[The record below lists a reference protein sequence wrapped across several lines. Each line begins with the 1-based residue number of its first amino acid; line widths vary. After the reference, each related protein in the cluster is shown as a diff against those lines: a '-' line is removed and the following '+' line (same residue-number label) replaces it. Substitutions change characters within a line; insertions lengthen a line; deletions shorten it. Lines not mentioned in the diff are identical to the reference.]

1 MLQVLQGQR
10 ALPVPE
16 AQQVPPEQLGSTVLP
31 AQQAQQAQ
39 QALREQ
45 RVRLV
50 AQQALQAPRAPPE
63 RLGLPVPQAPQVPPE
78 QQAIPAQQALRVP
91 RAPQEQQGAMAQPAQ
106 QALREKQELRALPAR
121 PAPQAPRGR
130 QEALS
135 QIHITYMFKP
145 ALRRVET
152 EPRKRRFKPLR
163 RRLPWPAPMALYMFC
178 PAPIPLRSKLL

>member
-91 RAPQEQQGAMAQPAQ
+91 RAPQEQQGAMALQEQ
-106 QALREKQELRALPAR
+106 QALREKQELRARQAQ
-121 PAPQAPRGR
+121 QAPRGR
-130 QEALS
+130 QAALS
-135 QIHITYMFKP
+135 RIHITCMFKP
-145 ALRRVET
+145 PLRRVET
-152 EPRKRRFKPLR
+152 AARKRRFKPLR

-178 PAPIPLRSKLL
+178 PAPILLRSKLL